1 MRIAG
6 LKVAAVL
13 LALSPCVPAHAEVMA
28 KNSAG
33 FVTRNVAEVKATPAE
48 AWAVLVKPAGW
59 WLSAH
64 TFSGDAAN
72 MTLDPVAGG
81 CFCERLPVP
90 EGAPK
95 GRAPGGVQHAR
106 AIYVD
111 PGKAIRLSGALGPL
125 QSEALQGTLTITIK
139 PVEGGTRIL
148 WEYVVG
154 GFMRYNVDDIAPA
167 VDKVLAAQVASLAK
181 QLGPIATAA
190 PLTVLTEPA
199 APPVTKM
206 PAVKSV
212 TDDGRS
218 VAGGAT
224 PGTTWRL
231 PPAGSAKVAKP
242 AVTAPPANSPPV
254 KPVAKLPLA
263 VPAKAKA
270 PVAPTAKAPSTEDK
284 DKNAGIAAFDQA
296 LGTAAH

>member
-1 MRIAG
+1 MARGAG
-6 LKVAAVL
+6 HLVALGVEQGHQ
-13 LALSPCVPAHAEVMA
+13 V
-28 KNSAG
+28 
-33 FVTRNVAEVKATPAE
+33 
-48 AWAVLVKPAGW
+48 
-59 WLSAH
+59 
-64 TFSGDAAN
+64 GDVG
-72 MTLDPVAGG
+72 DRG
-81 CFCERLPVP
+81 
-90 EGAPK
+90 
-95 GRAPGGVQHAR
+95 
-106 AIYVD
+106 VD

-190 PLTVLTEPA
+190 PLTVPTEPA